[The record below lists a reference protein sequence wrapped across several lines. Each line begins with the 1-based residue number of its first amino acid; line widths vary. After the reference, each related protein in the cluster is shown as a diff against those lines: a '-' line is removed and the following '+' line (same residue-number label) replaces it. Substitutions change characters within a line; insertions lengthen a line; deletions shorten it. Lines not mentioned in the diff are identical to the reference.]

1 MSKTIFLVLT
11 SAIAI
16 DGGICRAGSL
26 VEVSELEAKNFLH
39 RGKARLATA
48 EDGAPV
54 DDADES
60 SEDGERAVDLSRL
73 NKAQL
78 VELATT
84 LGIEPGELTKAQL
97 VAAIEAK
104 RSEAE

>member
-48 EDGAPV
+48 DDGAPV
-54 DDADES
+54 DDAGEDEAP
-60 SEDGERAVDLSRL
+60 GVDLSSL

-78 VELATT
+78 VELATSM
-84 LGIEPGELTKAQL
+84 GIEPGELTKAQL

>member
-1 MSKTIFLVLT
+1 MRQTIFLVLT

-54 DDADES
+54 DDEPEAL
-60 SEDGERAVDLSRL
+60 DLSKMS
-73 NKAQL
+73 KAKLLDFCEASQIT
-78 VELATT
+78 ADD
-84 LGIEPGELTKAQL
+84 GMTKAEIL
-97 VAAIEAK
+97 AAIEAIT
-104 RSEAE
+104 EGAE

>member
-1 MSKTIFLVLT
+1 MRETIFLVLT

-54 DDADES
+54 DDEP
-60 SEDGERAVDLSRL
+60 EAVDLSKL
-73 NKAQL
+73 NKAKLLEFCAANQITAD
-78 VELATT
+78 E
-84 LGIEPGELTKAQL
+84 GMTKAEIL
-97 VAAIEAK
+97 AAIEATTK
-104 RSEAE
+104 EAE

>member
-48 EDGAPV
+48 EDGVPVEDSDEGGAP
-54 DDADES
+54 
-60 SEDGERAVDLSRL
+60 AVDLSRM
-73 NKAQL
+73 NKAKLLEFCAANQITADEGMTKAEIL
-78 VELATT
+78 AAIAATT
-84 LGIEPGELTKAQL
+84 K
-97 VAAIEAK
+97 
-104 RSEAE
+104 EAE